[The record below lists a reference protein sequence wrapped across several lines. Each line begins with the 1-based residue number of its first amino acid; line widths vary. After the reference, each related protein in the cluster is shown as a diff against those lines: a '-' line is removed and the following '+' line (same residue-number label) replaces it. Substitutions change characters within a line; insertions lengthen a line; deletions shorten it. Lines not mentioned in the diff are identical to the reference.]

1 MRKSWH
7 ETFFAVVDEM
17 SRRSTCKRRQ
27 YGCVA
32 VRDKTIISTG
42 YNGAPRGLPHCL
54 DIGCARKGM
63 KSGTHPE
70 LCRATHAEQNV
81 VANAARMGVSLFG
94 ATIYIKD
101 VPCVLCA
108 KILINSGIS
117 QVIVKGCEYPGYKDS
132 IMMFSK
138 ACIEVKRLIP
148 TGGLILIDIK
158 LFGR

>member
-7 ETFFAVVDEM
+7 ETFFAVADEM
-17 SRRSTCKRRQ
+17 AKRSTCKRRQ

-42 YNGAPRGLPHCL
+42 YNGAPRGLPHCT

-81 VANAARMGVSLFG
+81 VANAARMGVSLLS
-94 ATIYIKD
+94 ATVYIKD
-101 VPCVLCA
+101 IPCVLCA
-108 KILINSGIS
+108 KILINAGILDVIVTGNEYPDYMKS
-117 QVIVKGCEYPGYKDS
+117 QV
-132 IMMFSK
+132 MFSQ
-138 ACIEVKRLIP
+138 A
-148 TGGLILIDIK
+148 GIK
-158 LFGR
+158 LWFLVNGKLVELKH